1 MWVRRGCCQK
11 SPTWAQHVKNARFK
25 PNRASKSKWS
35 TMEGPSSLGCHSIYS
50 NDDAMLTS
58 DAPLPKPPLFVRHVA
73 QHIRNQS
80 IRSNLTNTPA
90 MSAHVRLSE
99 PLASK
104 TNCDR

>member
-1 MWVRRGCCQK
+1 
-11 SPTWAQHVKNARFK
+11 
-25 PNRASKSKWS
+25 
-35 TMEGPSSLGCHSIYS
+35 
-50 NDDAMLTS
+50 MLTS

-90 MSAHVRLSE
+90 MSANVRLSE

-104 TNCDR
+104 TNWDR